1 MARSMNVM
9 IIGGGGR
16 EHAIAQKLS
25 KSPRIGCLYALPGN
39 GGIAELAQCVPI
51 KATDI
56 DAIAEFAQRN
66 AIDFAVVAPDDP
78 LILGAVDRLNEVGVR
93 CFGPTGSAAA
103 IEGSKSFAKRL
114 MEEYAIPTAAFA
126 VFEDAKSAQE
136 YLESIPFP
144 AVVKADGPALGKGVF
159 IAQSLEEAKSAVDAL
174 MEEKRFGES
183 GSRVI
188 IEECMSGP
196 EASVLAF
203 TDGKTIVPM
212 VSALDHKRALDGDM
226 GPNTGGMGA
235 LAPNPYYTKDIATL
249 CMESI
254 FKPTVR
260 AMNEKGRAFKGCLY
274 FGLMLTPAGPK
285 VVEYNCR
292 FGDPEAQAV
301 LSLLETDLF
310 EIMLAI
316 EEERLGEI
324 EVKFREGASC
334 CVVMASK
341 GYPSGYE
348 TGHEIDLNGADMLP
362 GVTVYHAGTRRAG
375 DKLLTSGGRVLGVTA
390 TAATHEEA
398 IRLAYAAADR
408 IRFENAYCRR
418 DIGAHALREALQKEV
433 RDGL

>member
-1 MARSMNVM
+1 MNVM

-25 KSPRIGCLYALPGN
+25 KSPRIKRLYALPGN
-39 GGIAELAQCVPI
+39 GGIAQLAQCVPI
-51 KATDI
+51 KAMDI

-93 CFGPTGSAAA
+93 CFGPTASAAA

-114 MEEYAIPTAAFA
+114 MEEYNIPTAAFA
-126 VFEDAKSAQE
+126 VFEDAKSAHE

-144 AVVKADGPALGKGVF
+144 AVVKADGSALGKGVF
-159 IAQSLEEAKSAVDAL
+159 IAQSLGEAKSAVDAL

-212 VSALDHKRALDGDM
+212 VSALDHKRAFDGDM

-235 LAPNPYYTKDIATL
+235 LAPNPYYTKDIAAL
-249 CMESI
+249 CMERI

-260 AMNEKGRAFKGCLY
+260 AMNEKGRTFKGCLY
-274 FGLMLTPAGPK
+274 FGLMLTSAGPK

-310 EIMLAI
+310 EIMLAV
-316 EEERLGEI
+316 EEERLNEI

-341 GYPSGYE
+341 GYPSEYE
-348 TGHEIDLNGADMLP
+348 TGHEIDLSGADRLP

-375 DKLLTSGGRVLGVTA
+375 DKLFTSGGRVLGVTA

-398 IRLAYAAADR
+398 IRLAYAAVDR

-418 DIGAHALREALQKEV
+418 DIGARALRETLQKEV
-433 RDGL
+433 Q